1 VFYNIFRGLAQ
12 DNIESLV
19 YQILYNLKDIIPI
32 NVSLDFIGN
41 LMGRMPREKIKSRDI
56 VITLYDV
63 WCISS

>member
-1 VFYNIFRGLAQ
+1 MFYNIFRGLAQ